1 MSVSDSQYTINC
13 SSYEQRRWTARLL
26 LKTVDCRL
34 ENEVYLKTLTQLY
47 YVRNDRFPKRKSYL
61 KHIVR
66 IRTWRHCNSVLVL
79 FALGFHRSIAQ
90 PILRLVVVYISTRPS
105 ISRSKHWLVF
115 TCIRRNEIVL
125 EFHVAEVVLLNT
137 NVFLF
142 S

>member
-13 SSYEQRRWTARLL
+13 LSYEQRRWTTRLL
-26 LKTVDCRL
+26 LKTVDCH
-34 ENEVYLKTLTQLY
+34 LKTLTQLY
-47 YVRNDRFPKRKSYL
+47 YVWNECFPKRKSYL

-66 IRTWRHCNSVLVL
+66 IRTRRHCNGVLVL

-90 PILRLVVVYISTRPS
+90 LILRLVVVYISTEPS
-105 ISRSKHWLVF
+105 IPWSKHWLVF
-115 TCIRRNEIVL
+115 TCIRRNENDL
-125 EFHVAEVVLLNT
+125 EFHVTEVVLLNT